1 MKPRVLWPRYLD
13 LLCGFQPPVAF
24 LFAGRRLFFVA
35 PGFPVAG
42 RLAMP

>member
-24 LFAGRRLFFVA
+24 FLPGGACSFIA
-35 PGFPVAG
+35 PGFAVAG

>member
-13 LLCGFQPPVAF
+13 LPCGFQPPVAF
-24 LFAGRRLFFVA
+24 FFAGRCLFFIA
-35 PGFPVAG
+35 SGFVVAG